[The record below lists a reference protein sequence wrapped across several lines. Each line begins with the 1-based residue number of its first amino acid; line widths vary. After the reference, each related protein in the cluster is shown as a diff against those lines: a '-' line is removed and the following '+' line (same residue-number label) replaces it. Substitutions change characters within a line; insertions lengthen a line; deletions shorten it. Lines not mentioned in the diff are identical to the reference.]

1 MKMRTLLFGGII
13 GYVLGARAGR
23 VRYEQI
29 KRVSGK
35 VWSSKPVQASVDKAK
50 SVAGDATQELKDRA
64 ISAVPFVA
72 GSHSGYLRSFSP
84 LPIAS
89 NLPEFT
95 PFLIKKFFTVLALL
109 SESFWLYSSLAL
121 VSVAP
126 ITRYEP
132 EDPLI

>member
-72 GSHSGYLRSFSP
+72 GSQYRKRMDDPWAERGAQGDGSDAG
-84 LPIAS
+84 
-89 NLPEFT
+89 
-95 PFLIKKFFTVLALL
+95 TVT
-109 SESFWLYSSLAL
+109 
-121 VSVAP
+121 VSAV
-126 ITRYEP
+126 E
-132 EDPLI
+132 L